1 VLKVALAQIA
11 DGGTL
16 TVKDQRLAPSELGL
30 AAPFTAEPAS
40 VSYELNYTFGKVYAK
55 LKAQA
60 QVHLD
65 CSRCLKGFD
74 QVVSSDFLVQ
84 FEEKP
89 ERATLHGAD
98 PDDPEENVAF
108 FVDEEMLLGEELRQE
123 LELQVP
129 YRPLCKTD
137 CAGLCPRCGADL
149 NNGPCGCDLTPQNSP
164 FAKLKG
170 LIKEEPQA

>member
-1 VLKVALAQIA
+1 MLKYALSQMA

-16 TVKDQRLAPSELGL
+16 SVQDALLAPKELGL
-30 AAPFTAEPAS
+30 AEPFAAEPVL
-40 VSYELNYTFGKVYAK
+40 VSYDLNYTFGKVYAK
-55 LKAQA
+55 MKART
-60 QVHLD
+60 QVHLT
-65 CSRCLKGFD
+65 CGRCLKDFD
-74 QVVSSDFLVQ
+74 QGVNVDFLVQ

-89 ERATLHGAD
+89 EKATLHGAD

-149 NNGPCGCDLTPQNSP
+149 NSGPCGCDLSPQNSP
-164 FAKLKG
+164 FAKLRG
-170 LIKEEPQA
+170 LIKED

>member
-1 VLKVALAQIA
+1 MLKIALSQIA

-16 TVKDQRLAPSELGL
+16 TAKDVLLAPKELGL
-30 AAPFTAEPAS
+30 AEPFTDQP
-40 VSYELNYTFGKVYAK
+40 VRIGYELHYTFEKVYAK
-55 LKAQA
+55 LSAQA
-60 QVHLD
+60 GARLT
-65 CSRCLKGFD
+65 CGRCLKDFD
-74 QVVSSDFLVQ
+74 RAMNVDFMVQ

-89 ERATLHGAD
+89 EKATLHGAD

-129 YRPLCKTD
+129 YRPLCKHD

-149 NNGPCGCDLTPQNSP
+149 NAGPCGCDLSPQNSP

-170 LIKEEPQA
+170 LIKED

>member
-1 VLKVALAQIA
+1 MLKLALSQIA

-16 TVKDQRLAPSELGL
+16 VVDDLKLAPKELGL
-30 AAPFTAEPAS
+30 AAPFTDDLAK
-40 VSYELNYTFGKVYAK
+40 VSYDLSYMFEKVYAK
-55 LKAQA
+55 LRVEARA
-60 QVHLD
+60 RLT
-65 CSRCLKGFD
+65 CSRCLKDFD
-74 QVVSSDFLVQ
+74 QDLRSSFLVQ

-89 ERATLHGAD
+89 KRATLHGAD

-108 FVDEEMLLGEELRQE
+108 FVDEEMLLGEEMRQE

-129 YRPLCKTD
+129 YRPLCKHD

-149 NNGPCGCDLTPQNSP
+149 NAGPCGCDLTPQNSP

-170 LIKEEPQA
+170 LIKEDQ

>member
-1 VLKVALAQIA
+1 MLKIALSQIA

-16 TVKDQRLAPSELGL
+16 TVKDASIAPKELGL
-30 AAPFTAEPAS
+30 AEPFTAKPAT
-40 VSYELNYTFGKVYAK
+40 VSYDLHYTFGKVYAK
-55 LKAQA
+55 MKGAA
-60 QVHLD
+60 EIHLT
-65 CSRCLKGFD
+65 CGRCLKDFD
-74 QVVSSDFLVQ
+74 QDVNVDFLVQ

-108 FVDEEMLLGEELRQE
+108 MVDEEMLLGEELRQE

-129 YRPLCKTD
+129 FRPLCKPN

-149 NNGPCGCDLTPQNSP
+149 NAGPCGCDRTPQNSP
-164 FAKLKG
+164 FAKLRG
-170 LIKEEPQA
+170 LIKED